1 MDFVKEKLPA
11 YSVVLSYIFQIV
23 CNAVV
28 GNQIGE
34 VSRKNDTNLTPDGL
48 TFIIWAF
55 IYVFQL
61 VLVVYQTFSTFPE
74 KYINR
79 WVLNTSFIL
88 NGLWC
93 IFWVNEFW
101 ISQFIIITLYLI
113 CLIVVYYQTVDT
125 YDIYIDTVLINF
137 GISSNLIW
145 VCFATVISLT
155 ITLKNYKVEAVS
167 DDDWATI
174 WLICLTIINNML
186 VFIKNDYVIGLVSIW
201 AISGIYRNQN
211 DLISSYALVCLI
223 VIFIITLC
231 SFTMIIVNYKKQ
243 KNSKFYHTLNY

>member
-61 VLVVYQTFSTFPE
+61 VFVVYQTFSTFPE

-79 WVLNTSFIL
+79 WALNTSFIS

-93 IFWVNEFW
+93 IFWANEFW
-101 ISQFIIITLYLI
+101 ISQFIIIIYYLI
-113 CLIVVYYQTVDT
+113 CLIVFYNQTVDT
-125 YDIYIDTVLINF
+125 YDVYIDTVLINF

-155 ITLKNYKVEAVS
+155 ITLKNYELEVVS
-167 DDDWATI
+167 DEHWALI
-174 WLICLTIINNML
+174 WLICLTIISNIL
-186 VFIKNDYVIGLVSIW
+186 VFIRNDYVIGLVSIW

-223 VIFIITLC
+223 VISIITLC
-231 SFTMIIVNYKKQ
+231 AFTMIIVNYKKQ
-243 KNSKFYHTLNY
+243 KYSKFYHTLNY